1 MLRRA
6 LLNIYSKEFRP
17 VSDIEIDMFNEA
29 WRTMDLAVSEVFGH
43 TPDSDSDFIDALRH
57 SGAVFAAFKVH
68 RAQNDMA
75 RLLLDSDGV
84 LKPFEQWSREV
95 TPIASHQMGP
105 WLRTEY
111 DTAVLRASRAAD
123 WRQFEREK
131 DVLPNLR
138 WMPSTSVRPGED
150 HRRFWGTVRPI
161 DDPFWDA
168 HRPGDRWNCKCSL
181 SSTDDP
187 ATPAPAV
194 APGDNPQPG
203 LENNPGK
210 DPKLFSDKHPYI
222 SDAHTGAKGAVD
234 KLMERIREMIDEL
247 PDSLSS
253 EEKNAIVRDN
263 LNIEKALGVTKG
275 KPMTIEDAD
284 KQSANP
290 NYVPEYIL
298 DPEGRYYDPYG
309 NRLSKNTL
317 YDPSKHYRFE
327 VNCQTC
333 APAYALRLR
342 GFNVTAK
349 GNTPGSKLE
358 YLSSGFNCWKVWKN
372 IDGSPAEH
380 TGTNSWMNSKGYK
393 KMTPK
398 RYLEFFNETCREV
411 GVYELSI
418 GWKRRGGHATIIQR
432 FEDGSL
438 KYIEPQ
444 SDNSNG
450 SGYEYKNI
458 EYLAN
463 EGAALNHDCRGIM
476 RVDNKLFNVDFVDI
490 FEI

>member
-43 TPDSDSDFIDALRH
+43 APDSDSDFIDALRH

-138 WMPSTSVRPGED
+138 WMPSTSVKPGED

-187 ATPAPAV
+187 ATPAPA
-194 APGDNPQPG
+194 ASPSDNPQPG

-210 DPKLFSDKHPYI
+210 DPRLFSDKHPYI

-234 KLMERIREMIDEL
+234 RLMERVREMMDEL
-247 PDSLSS
+247 PDSFSS

-263 LNIEKALGVTKG
+263 LNIEKALGITKG
-275 KPMTIEDAD
+275 KPMTVEDAD

-298 DPEGRYYDPYG
+298 DPNGDYADKAGNRFSRNPEYDPAEH
-309 NRLSKNTL
+309 R
-317 YDPSKHYRFE
+317 RFSI
-327 VNCQTC
+327 NCQTC
-333 APAYALRLR
+333 APAYVLRLR

-349 GNTPGSKLE
+349 GKTPGTKMD
-358 YLSSGFNCWKVWKN
+358 YLSRQHSFEAWKN
-372 IDGSPAEH
+372 IDGTPCDPVLTSD
-380 TGTNSWMNSKGYK
+380 WMSAKGYK
-393 KMTPK
+393 QMNEK
-398 RYLEFFNETCREV
+398 RYREYFMETCKEP
-411 GVYELSI
+411 GVYILTI
-418 GWKRRGGHATIIQR
+418 GWKSGGGHATILQK
-432 FEDGSL
+432 FSDGSL
-438 KYIEPQ
+438 HYIEPQ
-444 SDNSNG
+444 AYNEKMGPRRPLDELCK
-450 SGYEYKNI
+450 SGAVKPI
-458 EYLAN
+458 PT
-463 EGAALNHDCRGIM
+463 RGIL
-476 RVDNKLFNVDFVDI
+476 RVDNKLFNSDFLDI
-490 FEI
+490 FEK